1 MRRGAAGLLIAVA
14 MMLAAPALAAD
25 SDKPADRVYITA
37 EHLTAD
43 TAGRWAEF
51 SGKVN
56 ARQGATVITARRL
69 KVFYASR
76 EAGSD
81 TGQGMGQIERIEAGG
96 DVVIHFDQRVAE
108 ADEAR
113 YAVADRVL
121 VLTGDPAR
129 VTENENTV
137 TGGRI
142 VMNRDENRI
151 IVEKP
156 AGGSVEAV
164 FTTRDQGLQ

>member
-1 MRRGAAGLLIAVA
+1 
-14 MMLAAPALAAD
+14 
-25 SDKPADRVYITA
+25 
-37 EHLTAD
+37 
-43 TAGRWAEF
+43 
-51 SGKVN
+51 
-56 ARQGATVITARRL
+56 
-69 KVFYASR
+69 
-76 EAGSD
+76 
-81 TGQGMGQIERIEAGG
+81 
-96 DVVIHFDQRVAE
+96 VAE